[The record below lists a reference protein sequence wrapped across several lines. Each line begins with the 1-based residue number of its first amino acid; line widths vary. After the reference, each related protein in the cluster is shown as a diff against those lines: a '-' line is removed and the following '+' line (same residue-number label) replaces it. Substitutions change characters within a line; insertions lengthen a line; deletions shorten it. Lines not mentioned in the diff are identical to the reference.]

1 MFVLVQSVNIKKLI
15 GTLLHVATLFVL
27 SVELPC
33 REQTVIIQLNMPR
46 PRIRRRL
53 RFQAKAH
60 YFKPAGIPMREL
72 EEVVLAKDEI
82 EALKLYNFDQKDQK
96 SAANEMAISQPTFA
110 RTINQTYQKI
120 AEALISGKA
129 IRIEE

>member
-1 MFVLVQSVNIKKLI
+1 
-15 GTLLHVATLFVL
+15 
-27 SVELPC
+27 
-33 REQTVIIQLNMPR
+33 MPR

-60 YFKPAGIPMREL
+60 YFKPAGIPLRDL
-72 EEVVLAKDEI
+72 EEVTLAKDEL

-96 SAANEMAISQPTFA
+96 TAAEEMAISQPTFA
-110 RTINQTYQKI
+110 RTINETYRKI
-120 AEALISGKA
+120 AEALIGGKA

>member
-1 MFVLVQSVNIKKLI
+1 MS
-15 GTLLHVATLFVL
+15 
-27 SVELPC
+27 
-33 REQTVIIQLNMPR
+33 R
-46 PRIRRRL
+46 PRVRRRL
-53 RFQAKAH
+53 CFQARAH
-60 YFKPAGIPMREL
+60 YFKPAGIPLRDL
-72 EEVVLAKDEI
+72 EEVTLAKDEL

-96 SAANEMAISQPTFA
+96 TAASEMAISQPTFA

>member
-1 MFVLVQSVNIKKLI
+1 
-15 GTLLHVATLFVL
+15 
-27 SVELPC
+27 
-33 REQTVIIQLNMPR
+33 MPR

-53 RFQAKAH
+53 RFQAKAF
-60 YFKPAGIPMREL
+60 YFKPAGIPLRNL
-72 EEVVLAKDEI
+72 EEVILAKDEV

-96 SAANEMAISQPTFA
+96 TAASEMAISQPTFA

-120 AEALISGKA
+120 ADALISGKA

>member
-1 MFVLVQSVNIKKLI
+1 
-15 GTLLHVATLFVL
+15 
-27 SVELPC
+27 
-33 REQTVIIQLNMPR
+33 MPR
-46 PRIRRRL
+46 PKIRRRL

-60 YFKPAGIPMREL
+60 YFKPAGIPLREL

-96 SAANEMAISQPTFA
+96 SAADEMAISQPTFA
-110 RTINQTYQKI
+110 RTINRTYKKI

-129 IRIEE
+129 IRVEE